1 MRATS
6 PRLVFTLLFAT
17 LSFAACGSEPP
28 SPTDDTPGDQT
39 SDAVG
44 SEDAAAP
51 LMDTA
56 TGELPTADGAATL
69 PDSAAGGEDTSG
81 PEADA
86 ADREQTQPIVTQGD
100 LTPLAIDTWFVT
112 GISSDDGVGSAL
124 DAGSFVSPTEA
135 GVDGN
140 GHYWSA
146 SPADESGAL
155 SGGGQYFYAAT
166 TLTTEEPTGLVVRA
180 GRLYNVWL
188 NGVRLPA
195 DVYKSGK
202 HRLPFRTQA
211 GANSL
216 VVQGGGGADALVQV
230 WTTDAELYVN
240 WADAITPHLIVDR
253 VDDALYVG
261 AAVLNLSGMPLQ
273 DFKAHV
279 VESDYFE
286 ATTLM
291 LPSFG
296 PGATSQVA
304 FELRQKQ
311 AVLSVDD
318 VVEVTLR
325 LSAPALLNMVET
337 TVSLTSKLRTAPY
350 KRTFRSSMDGSAQYY
365 GVREPTEV
373 IDAAEYGLALSLH
386 GAQVEAINQASSY
399 APKAWT
405 YVAAATNRRPFGFDW
420 EEWGRLDGLEV
431 LAHAKASFAIDPT
444 RVHVTGHSMGGH
456 GTWQFGSLLSGR
468 FGVVGPSAGW
478 CSFYTYG
485 NTQKPGGAFARARA
499 SSDTANYVSNLAGHP
514 VYMIHGTADDN
525 VPFSQGE
532 YMFGLVD
539 PITDVTFHQEPGA
552 GHWWDGD
559 VSEGADCL
567 DWPPLFELMEAT
579 TFNPYT
585 LDFSYKTPSPMV
597 NALHSYVTIRSCTS
611 AYSDCTITSAD
622 DGDGTVTLTTDNV
635 RSMVLNGAELAAQG
649 VTTITV
655 DGSDYAVTEGP
666 LSIGPQGGKTPE
678 VYGPFNQVF
687 QRPFCLVYPDE
698 GPSTYQH
705 YASYLLSAWNI
716 IGNGSGCAMPLSKV
730 DDTLRV
736 ERNLIYIGIP
746 EADIPATIPMP
757 FDWGVNTVVVDG
769 NPHEA
774 AAMMFVFPDGD
785 RLSAVITTTWNF
797 EHLLFWHQPFSSR
810 SGFPDFIVYTTS
822 GLATAGMTGP
832 EWNL

>member
-1 MRATS
+1 MRVS
-6 PRLVFTLLFAT
+6 SLSLVLSLSLL
-17 LSFAACGSEPP
+17 LLLGVGCGSDVEPEV
-28 SPTDDTPGDQT
+28 DTTTQQAG
-39 SDAVG
+39 SDATG
-44 SEDAAAP
+44 AEDAAEAQ
-51 LMDTA
+51 DA
-56 TGELPTADGAATL
+56 TGAGPVAVDASSSTGQDVASGQDVGA
-69 PDSAAGGEDTSG
+69 PGD
-81 PEADA
+81 DA
-86 ADREQTQPIVTQGD
+86 SETTEPQPISVQGE
-100 LTPLAIDTWFVT
+100 LSAVAIDTWFVT
-112 GISSDDGVGSAL
+112 GISSDDAVGAAL

-146 SPADESGAL
+146 APVDESGAVT
-155 SGGGQYFYAAT
+155 GGGQYFYAAT
-166 TLTTEEPTGLVVRA
+166 TVMTDEPTGLIVRA

-202 HRLPFRTQA
+202 HRLPFVTQS

-216 VVQGGGGADALVQV
+216 VIQGGGGADAVVQA

-240 WADAITPHLIVDR
+240 WSDAITPHLIVDR
-253 VDDALYVG
+253 VDPKLYLG
-261 AAVLNLSGMPLQ
+261 AAVLNLSGEPLH
-273 DFKAHV
+273 DFEAHV
-279 VESDYFE
+279 VESEHFE
-286 ATTLM
+286 ATSLS

-296 PGATSQVA
+296 PGATSQAA

-311 AVLSVDD
+311 PVVSIDD
-318 VVEVTLR
+318 VVEVTVR
-325 LSAPALLNMVET
+325 LSSPALTQVYET
-337 TVSLTSKLRTAPY
+337 TVTLTSKLRTDPY

-373 IDAAEYGLALSLH
+373 VDAAEYGLALSLH

-399 APKAWT
+399 APKTWT

-431 LAHAKASFAIDPT
+431 LAHAKESFAIDPT

-456 GTWQFGSLLSGR
+456 GTWQFGTLLSGR

-539 PITDVTFHQEPGA
+539 PITDVTFHKEPGA

-585 LDFSYKTPSPMV
+585 LDFNYTTPSPNV

-611 AYSDCTITSAD
+611 AYSDCTITSTD
-622 DGDGTVTLTTDNV
+622 DGDGTVTLDTDNV
-635 RSMVLNGAELAAQG
+635 RSMVLNGDELAAQG
-649 VTTITV
+649 VSTITV
-655 DGSDYAVTEGP
+655 DGVDHAVTEGP
-666 LSIGPQGGKTPE
+666 LSIGPQDGKTPE

-698 GPSTYQH
+698 GSPTYQR

-716 IGNGSGCAMPLSKV
+716 IGNGSGCALPLSRV
-730 DDTLRV
+730 DETLRA

-746 EADIPATIPMP
+746 EADIPATITLP

-769 NPHEA
+769 TPHEA

-832 EWNL
+832 EWTF

>member
-1 MRATS
+1 MS
-6 PRLVFTLLFAT
+6 PRLILSVSLAT
-17 LSFAACGSEPP
+17 LSLLACSSDTGS
-28 SPTDDTPGDQT
+28 
-39 SDAVG
+39 
-44 SEDAAAP
+44 
-51 LMDTA
+51 
-56 TGELPTADGAATL
+56 TADSGSLGVESDTTISDGASLHRADGSSDDPSMMDGTVIAA
-69 PDSAAGGEDTSG
+69 DGSAAGPDTTG
-81 PEADA
+81 PEGDA
-86 ADREQTQPIVTQGD
+86 SETTEDQPIVVQGD
-100 LTPLAIDTWFVT
+100 PNSVALDTWFVT
-112 GISSDDGVGSAL
+112 GISADDAIGAAL
-124 DAGSFVSPTEA
+124 DAGSFVSPSEA

-146 SPADESGAL
+146 APAEESGAV

-166 TLTTEEPTGLVVRA
+166 TVITEEPTGLIVRA

-202 HRLPFRTQA
+202 HRVPFRTQA

-216 VVQGGGGADALVQV
+216 VVQGGGGADALVQL

-240 WADAITPHLIVDR
+240 WSDAITPHLIVDR
-253 VDDALYVG
+253 VDTECYVG
-261 AAVLNLSGMPLQ
+261 AAVLNLSDRALPG
-273 DFKAHV
+273 FEAHV
-279 VESDYFE
+279 VESEHFE
-286 ATTLM
+286 ATTM
-291 LPSFG
+291 SLPSFG

-304 FELRQKQ
+304 FALRQKQ
-311 AVLSVDD
+311 AVVSVDD

-325 LSAPALLNMVET
+325 LSAPALVQIYET
-337 TVSLTSKLRTAPY
+337 TVTLTSKLRTDPY
-350 KRTFRSSMDGSAQYY
+350 KRTFLSSMDGSAQYY

-373 IDAAEYGLALSLH
+373 VDAAEYGLALSLH

-399 APKAWT
+399 APKTWT

-431 LAHAKASFAIDPT
+431 LADAKASFAIDPT

-485 NTQKPGGAFARARA
+485 NTQKPSGAFARARA

-559 VSEGADCL
+559 VSAGADCL

-585 LDFSYKTPSPMV
+585 LDFNYTTPSPMV

-611 AYSDCTITSAD
+611 AYSDCTITSTD
-622 DGDGTVTLTTDNV
+622 GGDGTVTLDTDNV
-635 RSMVLNGAELAAQG
+635 RSMVLNGDALVAQG
-649 VTTITV
+649 VSTVTV
-655 DGSDYAVTEGP
+655 DGVDHAVAEGP

-698 GPSTYQH
+698 GPPTYQR

-716 IGNGSGCAMPLSKV
+716 IGNGSGCALPLSQV
-730 DDTLRV
+730 DEALRE
-736 ERNLIYIGIP
+736 ERNLVYIGVA
-746 EADIPATIPMP
+746 EADIPATISLP

-769 NPHEA
+769 TPHEA
-774 AAMMFVFPDGD
+774 AAMMFVFPDGE
-785 RLSAVITTTWNF
+785 RLSAVMTTTWNF

-832 EWNL
+832 EWNF